1 MKKYNCFNHKKIH
14 FSMIENVLKKL
25 MLIIG
30 MKGMKVK
37 MKVKSDMTISK
48 DIIHIGAS
56 DKNIKI
62 FENQYVLENGMS
74 YNSYVIK
81 DKKNVILDTIDEKLT
96 DKWLENL
103 EKALEGEKPDYL
115 IVSHMEPDHAYNIGI
130 LAKKYPE
137 MKIVGNQITFNMLAN
152 FFKEIDFSNRKFVV
166 MEGDVL
172 DIGNHKLQFFM
183 APMVHWPEVMVTYE
197 QTEKILFSADGF
209 GKFGAIEPEEE
220 WDCEARRYYFG
231 IVGKYG
237 MQVQALL
244 KKAANLDIQMICPL
258 HGPILKDNLGYYIDK
273 YNTWSSYKP
282 EEEGIYIACSSIY
295 GNTLKTAEKLAEILK
310 EKGAKK
316 VVLGDLTKEDWAK
329 AVGNAFKYSHLIVA
343 SSSYNAG
350 VFPPMKQFLDRL
362 KERNYQNRTVGII
375 ENGSWAPSAGKCM
388 KNVLQEM
395 KDINII
401 EPIITIKSTMSNEN
415 IAQMEEMADK
425 IL

>member
-1 MKKYNCFNHKKIH
+1 M
-14 FSMIENVLKKL
+14 
-25 MLIIG
+25 IIG
-30 MKGMKVK
+30 VKGMRVK
-37 MKVKSDMTISK
+37 MKIKSDMTISK
-48 DIIHIGAS
+48 DILYIGAS

-166 MEGDVL
+166 MEGDIL

>member
-1 MKKYNCFNHKKIH
+1 M
-14 FSMIENVLKKL
+14 
-25 MLIIG
+25 
-30 MKGMKVK
+30 
-37 MKVKSDMTISK
+37 SDMTISK

-62 FENQYVLENGMS
+62 FESQYVLENGMS
-74 YNSYVIK
+74 YNSYLIK
-81 DKKNVILDTIDEKLT
+81 DEKNVVLDTIDEKLT
-96 DKWLENL
+96 DVWLENL
-103 EKALEGEKPDYL
+103 EKALKGEKPDYL
-115 IVSHMEPDHAYNIGI
+115 IVSHMEPDHAYNIGE
-130 LAKKYPE
+130 LAKRYPE
-137 MKIVGNQITFNMLAN
+137 MKIVGNQLTFNMLAN
-152 FFKEIDFSNRKFVV
+152 FFKEMDFSNRKFVV

-172 DIGNHKLQFFM
+172 DIGKHKLQFFM

-209 GKFGAIEPEEE
+209 GKFGALDVDEE

-237 MQVQALL
+237 MQVQSLL
-244 KKAANLDIQMICPL
+244 KKAETLDIQMICPL
-258 HGPILKDNLGYYIDK
+258 HGPILKENLGYYIDK

-295 GNTLKTAEKLAEILK
+295 GNTLKTAQKLAEILK

-316 VVLGDLTKEDWAK
+316 VVLADLTKEDWAE
-329 AVGNAFKYSHLIVA
+329 AIEDAFRYSHLVVA

-350 VFPPMKQFLDRL
+350 LFPPMKQFLDHL

-388 KNVLQEM
+388 KGTLEEM
-395 KDINII
+395 KNIHII
-401 EPIITIKSTMSNEN
+401 EPVITIKSTMSEEN
-415 IAQMEEMADK
+415 IAQMEEMANV
-425 IL
+425 LLETL